1 MRGAPQVGF
10 SATIRKIKART
21 SLLTRFRPPTWL
33 ILETH
38 VQYKRNP
45 ARCQFTTVLGVT
57 KMSGLVHPDQNVRN
71 ATQNSLC
78 RAVNPGRGCC
88 PSRASNCRRRAR
100 FSRKRSSRERKAL
113 TNQPRKCRSDTIMA
127 RIVAEKSE
135 SSLSPSHSFCGCT
148 MFWRGTGRG
157 PQELPNRLK
166 RPPNRCAPLATRFST
181 MWDLHHFRLCKACLT
196 ACTFPA
202 CNRIGGEPTFRDL
215 VGRPIQYKF

>member
-57 KMSGLVHPDQNVRN
+57 KMSGLVQPDQNVLN

-78 RAVNPGRGCC
+78 RAVNRRPGCC
-88 PSRASNCRRRAR
+88 ACRASNCRRRAR
-100 FSRKRSSRERKAL
+100 FSRTRSSREWKVL
-113 TNQPRKCRSDTIMA
+113 TNQPRKCRSDKIMA
-127 RIVAEKSE
+127 RILAEKSE
-135 SSLSPSHSFCGCT
+135 SSLSPSHSFSRCT
-148 MFWRGTGRG
+148 TFWRGTGHG
-157 PQELPNRLK
+157 DAFKTHFVEET
-166 RPPNRCAPLATRFST
+166 ATRCI
-181 MWDLHHFRLCKACLT
+181 LEA
-196 ACTFPA
+196 
-202 CNRIGGEPTFRDL
+202 
-215 VGRPIQYKF
+215 

>member
-21 SLLTRFRPPTWL
+21 SLLTRFRPPTRL

-57 KMSGLVHPDQNVRN
+57 KTRGCLHPDQHILN

-78 RAVNPGRGCC
+78 REVNRRRGRCAC
-88 PSRASNCRRRAR
+88 RASNCRRRAR
-100 FSRKRSSRERKAL
+100 FSRTRSTRQLKEL

-127 RIVAEKSE
+127 RILAEKTE
-135 SSLSPSHSFCGCT
+135 SSFAPSHSFSRCT
-148 MFWRGTGRG
+148 TFWRGTGVFVMHR
-157 PQELPNRLK
+157 RTSAK
-166 RPPNRCAPLATRFST
+166 FRPTVLAT
-181 MWDLHHFRLCKACLT
+181 D
-196 ACTFPA
+196 
-202 CNRIGGEPTFRDL
+202 RIDPEKIPQHR
-215 VGRPIQYKF
+215 